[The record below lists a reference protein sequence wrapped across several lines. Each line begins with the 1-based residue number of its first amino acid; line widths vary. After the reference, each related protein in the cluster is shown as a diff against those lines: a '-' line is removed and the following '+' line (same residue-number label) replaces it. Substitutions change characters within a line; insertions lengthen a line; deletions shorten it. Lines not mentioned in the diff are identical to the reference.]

1 MGCSDPAITYL
12 RHYGYSVVRLPK
24 ADLACLEL
32 LADAGGR
39 ELERF
44 GRLDTVLVAGEKT
57 PLPPVTADVQAA
69 SISGERSGELSVGV
83 GLSVLGGV
91 LAAMGG
97 SKLGLDV
104 SFKRA
109 TSVVFEF
116 ADVLED
122 RIEPAKLDQYLGE
135 ADLDPRSRQAERLL
149 EADDLYVTT
158 AVIKS
163 RKFTIEA
170 GASRSA
176 GAELSVPE
184 IQQVVGATVKVSG
197 ATEQTSKV
205 TFEGAVPLVF
215 GFKAVRLFYD
225 RGRYTAFKPLDAG
238 KGALRALPEV
248 RDDGTEALRTSSPFA
263 RLGG

>member
-44 GRLDTVLVAGEKT
+44 GRLDTVLVAGGQT
-57 PLPPVTADVQAA
+57 ALPPVTADVQAA

-135 ADLDPRSRQAERLL
+135 ADLDPRSVQAERLL

-158 AVIKS
+158 ALIKS

-170 GASRSA
+170 SASRSA
-176 GAELSVPE
+176 GAEQVSVPE

-197 ATEQTSKV
+197 AAPSRRRRSPSKV
-205 TFEGAVPLVF
+205 PCRWSSASKRSVCSMTAAATRHSSRSMRARARF
-215 GFKAVRLFYD
+215 GRCRRFAM
-225 RGRYTAFKPLDAG
+225 TAPRRCG
-238 KGALRALPEV
+238 
-248 RDDGTEALRTSSPFA
+248 
-263 RLGG
+263 